1 MFGRN
6 NATMNNL
13 YSQPSAKMTAR
24 HEKPEKIEPLLITI
38 EFINGDR
45 EELKLEDDQDN
56 AISQFSDAMS
66 ANGSMIFPNGI
77 PPFVINASHIKKVT
91 VDKRGDA
98 DG

>member
-1 MFGRN
+1 MFGRKN
-6 NATMNNL
+6 SNMSDL
-13 YSQPSAKMTAR
+13 YGRPSAKMTAHKER
-24 HEKPEKIEPLLITI
+24 PKKIEPLLITI

-56 AISQFSDAMS
+56 VISQFSNAMS
-66 ANGSMIFPNGI
+66 ANGSMSFPYAT
-77 PPFVINASHIKKVT
+77 PPFVINARYIKKVT